1 MQRFSFLFV
10 VLFVFSIFYSS
21 CGEYEVLEI
30 ERQSKRH
37 ADSLFRAHKDS
48 LIRMSDTLC
57 EDNYDTYYKSSKD
70 SIFKIQMEKINELL
84 KK

>member
-1 MQRFSFLFV
+1 MQRYSIIFLF
-10 VLFVFSIFYSS
+10 FFFASIFYCS

-30 ERQSKRH
+30 ERQAKRQ

-57 EDNYDTYYKSSKD
+57 DDHFDSYFQVSKD

-84 KK
+84 EK